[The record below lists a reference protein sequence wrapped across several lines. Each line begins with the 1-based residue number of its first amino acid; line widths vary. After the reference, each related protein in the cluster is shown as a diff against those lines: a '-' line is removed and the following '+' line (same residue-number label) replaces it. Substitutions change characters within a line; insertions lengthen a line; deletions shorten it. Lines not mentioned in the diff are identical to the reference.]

1 VVDYINVLLKLETTS
16 YHYLL
21 EFYGVSAKDLDDI
34 ALIESRMIQAV
45 KESGASYLNHYFH
58 KFAPQGVSGVIVI
71 AESHISIHT
80 WPEVGYAALD
90 VFTCGYKGLA
100 DGIVQHLV
108 NSFNPTKL
116 KKDYVQRGDLSSI
129 PDRYL

>member
-1 VVDYINVLLKLETTS
+1 LETTS

-21 EFYGVSAKDLDDI
+21 EFYGASEKELDDVI
-34 ALIESRMIQAV
+34 LVETRMIQAV
-45 KESGASYLNHYFH
+45 KKSGATYLNHYFH

-90 VFTCGYKGLA
+90 VFTCGHRGIA
-100 DGIVQHLV
+100 DNIVQDLV
-108 NSFNPTKL
+108 ESFNPSKL
-116 KKDYVQRGDLSSI
+116 KVDYIQRGELSSI
-129 PDRYL
+129 PSRYL

>member
-1 VVDYINVLLKLETTS
+1 METTS

-21 EFYGVSAKDLDDI
+21 EFYGVESKNLDDVN
-34 ALIESRMIQAV
+34 LIQSWMIQAV
-45 KESGASYLNHYFH
+45 KESGATYLNHYFH

-90 VFTCGYKGLA
+90 VFTCGHRGMA
-100 DGIVQHLV
+100 DSIVRDLIK
-108 NSFNPTKL
+108 SFNPINL
-116 KKDYVQRGDLSSI
+116 KTDYIQRGDLSSI
-129 PDRYL
+129 PPRYLYEDKI

>member
-1 VVDYINVLLKLETTS
+1 LETTS

-21 EFYGVSAKDLDDI
+21 EFYGASEKELDDVS
-34 ALIESRMIQAV
+34 LIESRMIQAV
-45 KESGASYLNHYFH
+45 KQSGATYLNHYFH

-90 VFTCGYKGLA
+90 VFTCGHRGMA
-100 DGIVQHLV
+100 ESIVRYLV
-108 NSFNPTKL
+108 DSFNPAQL
-116 KKDYVQRGDLSSI
+116 KVDYIQRGDLSRI
-129 PDRYL
+129 PPRYL